1 VFPFLLPF
9 LPMNRSPTSP
19 ETLRAW
25 RQTWQDI
32 RDIAPLRTREQVAAV
47 VSRDARALADLF
59 YTAMLADGAVGHLL
73 DHAIVN
79 ERLHASMVR
88 WLVQLFDP
96 VPPLDDTIAV
106 QQRTG
111 EVHARIGVPAD
122 KVAHG
127 ARTLKRAM
135 ARSLAAEAWPP
146 EELTTAVQYVYEH
159 VDIAIDTM
167 NAVTSTNATRM
178 TRSDEAYRLF
188 FLTQNLKTER
198 ERQKSQLLEWAH
210 QILQHSY
217 WDVRDPTDPMAGTAP
232 GRSQFELWLQHKA
245 SMLFENSP
253 ELAQIHARMA
263 TIEQQLLPRL
273 TQARA
278 SHADARHIVGTLN
291 AEIEAIKTTLGL
303 MFDKA
308 SELEEGRD
316 GVTRLLNR
324 RYFPAVVKREIALAQ
339 SSGSTFALLMIDI
352 DRFDTIGQ
360 ALGLEAADLVLSQVA
375 DALND
380 SVRAGDFLFR
390 IGDDRFLILMAEAP
404 AATAVANVANGLRER
419 IARLSLRMHNGTAAT
434 LTVSIGTAVHDG
446 HPDYQRLFD
455 RAEAALRQARQAGG
469 NRVVAGSIVPG

>member
-1 VFPFLLPF
+1 
-9 LPMNRSPTSP
+9 MNRSPTSP
-19 ETLRAW
+19 ETLLAW

-32 RDIAPLRTREQVAAV
+32 RDIAPLATRERVAAV
-47 VSRDARALADLF
+47 VRRDARELADVF
-59 YTAMLADGAVGHLL
+59 YTAMLADVAVGHLL

-96 VPPLDDTIAV
+96 APPLDETIAV

-122 KVAHG
+122 KVASG
-127 ARTLKRAM
+127 ARTLKRAI
-135 ARSLAAEAWPP
+135 ARSLAAEHMPP
-146 EELTTAVQYVYEH
+146 QELTTAVQYVYEH
-159 VDIAIDTM
+159 MDIAIDTM
-167 NAVTSTNATRM
+167 NATTSSNATRM

-210 QILQHSY
+210 QILVRNY
-217 WDVRDPTDPMAGTAP
+217 WEVRDADDPAAGTDP

-253 ELAQIHARMA
+253 ELAQIHARIA
-263 TIEQQLLPRL
+263 TIEHHLLPRL
-273 TQARA
+273 NQARA
-278 SHADARHIVGTLN
+278 SHEDARHIVGTLN
-291 AEIEAIKTTLGL
+291 QEIEGIKTTLGL
-303 MFDKA
+303 MFEKA

-339 SSGSTFALLMIDI
+339 SSGSSFALLMLDI

-375 DALND
+375 DALSD

-390 IGDDRFLILMAEAP
+390 IGDDRFLILMVEAP
-404 AATAVANVANGLRER
+404 AASVLSVAHGLRER
-419 IARLSLRMHNGTAAT
+419 IARQSLRMHNGTAAT

-469 NRVVAGSIVPG
+469 NRVVADAASV